1 MELSVHSSNDGKASG
16 RIELA
21 DAVFASEYNEPL
33 IHQVVT
39 AYLAGARSGTKAQK
53 SRSDVRGGGTK
64 PWRQKGMGRARAGTI
79 RSPIWRGGGR
89 TFAARP
95 RDFSQKVNR
104 KMYRRA
110 LCSILAE
117 LIRQERLLL
126 VDKIDLDTPK
136 TRDLLALLNPLGVND
151 VLIVTEQLKQN
162 LYLAARNVT
171 WIGLSD
177 VTAID
182 PVILLS
188 YDKVVMTETA
198 VKHLE
203 EQLQ

>member
-95 RDFSQKVNR
+95 RRFSQRVNR
-104 KMYRRA
+104 
-110 LCSILAE
+110 
-117 LIRQERLLL
+117 
-126 VDKIDLDTPK
+126 
-136 TRDLLALLNPLGVND
+136 
-151 VLIVTEQLKQN
+151 
-162 LYLAARNVT
+162 
-171 WIGLSD
+171 
-177 VTAID
+177 
-182 PVILLS
+182 
-188 YDKVVMTETA
+188 
-198 VKHLE
+198 
-203 EQLQ
+203 